1 MAARPAT
8 GIAAQLEE
16 LQRKYRIME
25 CDRKSYAE
33 EVEAVLRKQK
43 LQNEKLRRESQSLKA
58 ELSLEAR
65 AASASETAVASVKET
80 QVRDLIKEVGRQIDA
95 EKQRGEKLDARLKS
109 LRDRSLQERKEMG
122 GHNAPAEHTMST
134 DKCIK
139 ALERRLHQSLIKFN
153 EAITANKELRAQ
165 IDDLRR
171 ERVVFDGVHRRM
183 QNELAERKRRMAD
196 IIEAANAAFEARD
209 KAHGSAA
216 SLRLIAEREQ
226 LDFEAQWKKM
236 GLQARYRSAPQAAV
250 AEEARRGLASVGR
263 IEPYEE
269 AFSQIRSATGS
280 SDIDA
285 LVEAFIAKEDAN
297 FKAYNYLNAL
307 AAEVERSEEAVA
319 ALHGEA
325 ESFRGADRGASSQ
338 RRRLVTELSDQAAE
352 GEAKAEQL
360 SESSRKLSGAI
371 SSICK
376 IAHRLV
382 GRTCSDRDLNKIGGC
397 DENSLMLFMGM
408 IEHAANE
415 TLGPAALDASAGAP
429 RGGPSAKA
437 VTSTMVLGAERLHSD
452 SDEEAGVPLS
462 RNELQ
467 LRTMRGIE
475 RREAKP
481 AASRRGS
488 EAGQQRRQPKGHR
501 G

>member
-1 MAARPAT
+1 MEEDRQQAERLARSSFPGERQGAAPGEPGTGGEPA
-8 GIAAQLEE
+8 GRRSSAGAG
-16 LQRKYRIME
+16 
-25 CDRKSYAE
+25 KSGERSPPRAPPP
-33 EVEAVLRKQK
+33 
-43 LQNEKLRRESQSLKA
+43 
-58 ELSLEAR
+58 SLEP
-65 AASASETAVASVKET
+65 EG
-80 QVRDLIKEVGRQIDA
+80 LHVG
-95 EKQRGEKLDARLKS
+95 
-109 LRDRSLQERKEMG
+109 
-122 GHNAPAEHTMST
+122 
-134 DKCIK
+134 
-139 ALERRLHQSLIKFN
+139 
-153 EAITANKELRAQ
+153 ELRP
-165 IDDLRR
+165 I
-171 ERVVFDGVHRRM
+171 G
-183 QNELAERKRRMAD
+183 
-196 IIEAANAAFEARD
+196 
-209 KAHGSAA
+209 
-216 SLRLIAEREQ
+216 
-226 LDFEAQWKKM
+226 
-236 GLQARYRSAPQAAV
+236 
-250 AEEARRGLASVGR
+250 VGR

-325 ESFRGADRGASSQ
+325 KSFRGADRGASSQ

-437 VTSTMVLGAERLHSD
+437 AVTSTMVLGAERLHSD